1 MRISL
6 VECEKLQY
14 NVFSGKVDLQD
25 ILDILCMPLCGSTS
39 CTSLGRALARLLLW
53 LLLQRR
59 EAEEADKMSA
69 RVEKESWKPKR
80 LRLPSNE

>member
-25 ILDILCMPLCGSTS
+25 ILDILCMPLWVYLLHKLGESIGQAPSMATASTER
-39 CTSLGRALARLLLW
+39 GRRG
-53 LLLQRR
+53 
-59 EAEEADKMSA
+59 
-69 RVEKESWKPKR
+69 
-80 LRLPSNE
+80 